1 MNLELGARRRILV
14 YGAGFIVLSLVQL
27 TMTVGDYF
35 LLPDFLFL
43 IPLLAAMWTPGLPR
57 ASCAITRRGG
67 VTGPECS
74 RDFYWAF

>member
-43 IPLLAAMWTPGLPR
+43 IPLLAAMWTPGYDGFALGDR
-57 ASCAITRRGG
+57 KS
-67 VTGPECS
+67 VV
-74 RDFYWAF
+74 